1 MPAYIEYV
9 ICRINLLTSSR
20 ESPDGS
26 RIYAWWVWLVGEYS
40 TAARLFY
47 LTLINYDDH
56 VRPRAPVQSGPKPIW
71 SDLMELLSFC
81 SVLHSVKFNIVE
93 YSFFLSCNECRF
105 RFKHWFHKECS
116 FIFEQCLNI
125 FFIKKKTVIHISL
138 IELAKDRISPR
149 MLKVHESQRR
159 QSIRPSTTTVA
170 KHPPNQYDVATKYLP
185 EAINN
190 SRW

>member
-1 MPAYIEYV
+1 MGVV
-9 ICRINLLTSSR
+9 IS
-20 ESPDGS
+20 
-26 RIYAWWVWLVGEYS
+26 WWVLHSS
-40 TAARLFY
+40 TVVL
-47 LTLINYDDH
+47 LDVNYDDH

-93 YSFFLSCNECRF
+93 YSFCHATSVHLDLKIDFT
-105 RFKHWFHKECS
+105 KECS